1 MTNSTDLLSG
11 YDGPTGEDLVALPEN
26 GQELRLC
33 RDHEVFVSISSNEL
47 IKIIP
52 YPPNAKHVDQLF
64 QVQPHTGRG
73 FVRAAGL

>member
-33 RDHEVFVSISSNEL
+33 RDHEVFVSISSN
-47 IKIIP
+47 
-52 YPPNAKHVDQLF
+52 
-64 QVQPHTGRG
+64 
-73 FVRAAGL
+73 